1 MRDLRLAGSRARGFP
16 TYPPPLIEGS
26 SLPPSSTARAASE
39 LSQDNQDNQCSQD
52 NQYSQE
58 SQCSQ

>member
-1 MRDLRLAGSRARGFP
+1 MRDLRLAGSRALGFP

-26 SLPPSSTARAASE
+26 SLPPTSTARAASE
-39 LSQDNQDNQCSQD
+39 LSQDNQDSQD
-52 NQYSQE
+52 